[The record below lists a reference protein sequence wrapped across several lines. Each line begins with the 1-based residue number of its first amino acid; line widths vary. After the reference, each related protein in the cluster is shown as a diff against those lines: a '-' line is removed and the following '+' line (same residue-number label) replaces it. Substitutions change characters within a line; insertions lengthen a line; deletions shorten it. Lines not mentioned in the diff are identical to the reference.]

1 MSDPTRRTV
10 LRTAAV
16 SAVSAAATGAATAG
30 AAGPPSTSAAA
41 ETRTAR
47 PSPAELVLAPGDP
60 RYEAFAARGY
70 NRRFSGHPRRIHLPT
85 TTAQVV
91 HAVQEAVRRRRH
103 VVARSGGHGFE
114 DFVDND
120 TVRVVVDLS
129 RMTAVRYDDDRGA
142 FMVEAGCGLGAAYR
156 DLYVGWGVT
165 LPAGWCTDVGLGGHV
180 PGGGYGTLCRLHGL
194 SVDRLYAV
202 EVVVVDRAGRARAV
216 VATREEDDPNRDLWW
231 AHTGG
236 GGGSFGVVTRFWFR
250 DLPEP
255 PRSVLSFRAEWSW
268 KDLDRDAFTRL
279 VDAYGAWAERN
290 SAPGSRAARLYSEL
304 LLNRAAAG
312 SVVLFG
318 QVADTGS
325 SARRVLDDQLAAL
338 GAGVA
343 ARPVVQTH
351 TLSWLTAA
359 SVIGSPD
366 VPGPLY
372 RLAVKSAYA
381 DRALTRRQV
390 RAVHHHLTRTDYTY
404 PAGIVS
410 LNTYGGQVNAVPSHA
425 TATAHR
431 GSVLKVMFLTGWER
445 AAEDEQHRGFLRAL
459 YRDVYADTGGVPA
472 RTGAFINY
480 ADADLADPRHN
491 TSGTPWHTLYHGA
504 NYPALQRA
512 KARWDPRNVF
522 HHRLS
527 VRAPS
532 PSAPAAPGDPQV
544 RAL

>member
-1 MSDPTRRTV
+1 MPEHTRRTV

-16 SAVSAAATGAATAG
+16 GAATAG
-30 AAGPPSTSAAA
+30 AACPPLTSAAHA
-41 ETRTAR
+41 RTAGR
-47 PSPAELVLAPGDP
+47 GTRATPSRGDIVLGPGDP
-60 RYEAFAARGY
+60 RYEALAARGY

-120 TVRVVVDLS
+120 SVRVIVDLC
-129 RMTAVRYDDDRGA
+129 RMTAVRYDEEREA
-142 FMVEAGCGLGAAYR
+142 FMVGAGGGLGAAYR

-165 LPAGWCTDVGLGGHV
+165 LPAGWCADVGLGGHV

-194 SVDRLYAV
+194 SVDCLYAV

-216 VATREEDDPNRDLWW
+216 VATREENDPHRDLWW

-236 GGGSFGVVTRFWFR
+236 GGGSFGIVTRFWFR

-255 PRSVLSFRAEWSW
+255 PPSVLSFRAEWSW
-268 KDLDRDAFTRL
+268 KDLDRDTFTRL
-279 VDAYGAWAERN
+279 VGAYGTWAERN
-290 SAPGSRAARLYSEL
+290 SAPGTRAARLYSEL
-304 LLNRAAAG
+304 LLNREAAG
-312 SVVLFG
+312 SIVLIG
-318 QVADTGS
+318 QVADTGP

-338 GAGVA
+338 GAGAGLKPLV
-343 ARPVVQTH
+343 RTH

-381 DRALTRRQV
+381 DRALTHHQV

-410 LNTYGGQVNAVPSHA
+410 LNTYGGRVNAVPSHA
-425 TATAHR
+425 TAVAHR
-431 GSVLKVMFLTGWER
+431 DSVLKLMFLTGWEQ
-445 AAEDEQHRGFLRAL
+445 AAEDERHRGFLREL

-491 TSGTPWHTLYHGA
+491 TSGTPWHALYHGA
-504 NYPALQRA
+504 NYAALQRA
-512 KARWDPRNVF
+512 KDRWDPRDVF

-527 VRAPS
+527 VR
-532 PSAPAAPGDPQV
+532 PGD
-544 RAL
+544 A